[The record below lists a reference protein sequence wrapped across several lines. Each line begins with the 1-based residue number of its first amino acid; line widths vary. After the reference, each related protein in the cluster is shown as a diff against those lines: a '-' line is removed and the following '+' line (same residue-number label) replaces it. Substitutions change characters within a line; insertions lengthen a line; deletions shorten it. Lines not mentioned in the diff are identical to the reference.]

1 MTKRRERQEI
11 AEVGDVEKK
20 AREGDLDDDGGERED
35 VVGDDAGGEHV
46 GGGDGSDVKAAE
58 DALLTEGDEG
68 GAEPPEAAHHGE
80 RNYGAEKKA
89 NLHGV
94 ALCED
99 AGVEEEKSEGHDYAE
114 EEEHFVAQGE
124 ANAHRGE
131 CEEVL
136 QSRSLLPVSSMKTSS
151 RDGVAI
157 LRLTSSLPC
166 ASRCFTRET
175 MACGGRWVCSA

>member
-1 MTKRRERQEI
+1 MI
-11 AEVGDVEKK
+11 
-20 AREGDLDDDGGERED
+20 GGERED

-46 GGGDGSDVKAAE
+46 GGGDWSHVEAAK
-58 DALLTEGDEG
+58 DALLTERDEG
-68 GAEPPEAAHHGE
+68 GAESPEAAHHGE
-80 RNYGAEKKA
+80 GDDGAEEEA
-89 NLHGV
+89 DDVRITFGEN
-94 ALCED
+94 
-99 AGVEEEKSEGHDYAE
+99 AGVEEEKAEGHDHAE
-114 EEEHFVAQGE
+114 EEKHFVAQRE

-157 LRLTSSLPC
+157 LRLTSSLPW

-175 MACGGRWVCSA
+175 MACGGRWVWSA